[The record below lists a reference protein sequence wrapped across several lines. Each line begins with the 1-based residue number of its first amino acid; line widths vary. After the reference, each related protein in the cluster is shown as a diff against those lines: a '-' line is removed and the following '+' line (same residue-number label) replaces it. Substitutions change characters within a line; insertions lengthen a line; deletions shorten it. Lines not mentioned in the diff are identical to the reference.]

1 MIRDH
6 DELLFEEKKKCLE
19 NIKDQMNKK
28 YGNGTVNIVWAN
40 SYSSMKKVVD
50 KYPFMIEELVNAIK
64 DCNIEPVHLAF
75 RGGTDGSSI
84 SARGLAC
91 PNISAG
97 YENGHSRY
105 EYVPVQS
112 MIEICKIIINLMKRL
127 RKY

>member
-1 MIRDH
+1 
-6 DELLFEEKKKCLE
+6 
-19 NIKDQMNKK
+19 MNEK
-28 YGNGTVNIVWAN
+28 YGQGTVNMKWAN

-64 DCNIEPVHLAF
+64 DCNIEPTHLAF

-112 MIEICKIIINLMKRL
+112 MIEICQIIINLMKRL